1 MLNWSITINKTSKDK
16 ERKMKKHAKTVSK
29 RTKMTWRKIPTQGV
43 LIINGHRGEGKSAL
57 GWWLAQEM
65 QKRTK
70 KKVAALGMPP
80 AAQKVF
86 PKRGFG
92 RGGIQFVTSLDEIDK
107 MKPSIVICDEAAF
120 IAGSRD
126 AMSKSNK
133 EWLKLIA
140 ICRHKDHLLIFIHQQ
155 SRQLDVQIMMDAD
168 LVMMKR
174 PTQLH
179 LRGARAEFAPEISEA
194 FDLFSKM
201 RGSTKKKVYVVDYHY
216 GGGTMLNAY
225 MPTWWNDRVS
235 KAYSSVDVVS

>member
-1 MLNWSITINKTSKDK
+1 
-16 ERKMKKHAKTVSK
+16 MKKNSK
-29 RTKMTWRKIPTQGV
+29 PVRRRAKMTWKKIPTQGV
-43 LIINGHRGEGKSAL
+43 VIINGHRGEGKSAL

-80 AAQKVF
+80 TARKAF

-92 RGGIQFVTSLDEIDK
+92 RGGIQFAASLAQINK

-133 EWLKLIA
+133 DWLKLIA

-179 LRGARAEFAPEISEA
+179 LRGARVEFAPEIGEA
-194 FDLFSKM
+194 FSLFSQM

-225 MPTWWNDRVS
+225 MPTWWNDKVS
-235 KAYSSVDVVS
+235 RAYSSVDVVS

>member
-1 MLNWSITINKTSKDK
+1 
-16 ERKMKKHAKTVSK
+16 
-29 RTKMTWRKIPTQGV
+29 
-43 LIINGHRGEGKSAL
+43 
-57 GWWLAQEM
+57 M

-70 KKVAALGMPP
+70 KSIVTLGMPV
-80 AAQKVF
+80 AAQQVF

-92 RGGIQFVTSLDEIDK
+92 RGGLQFVTSLDQIDK

-126 AMSKSNK
+126 AMSKTNK

-140 ICRHKDHLLIFIHQQ
+140 ICRHKDHLLIFINQQ

-168 LVMMKR
+168 LVLMKR

-179 LRGARAEFAPEISEA
+179 LRGARAEFAPEIAEA
-194 FDLFSKM
+194 FELFSNM
-201 RGSTKKKVYVVDYHY
+201 RGSTKRKVYVVDYHY
-216 GGGTMLNAY
+216 GGGTMLNAQ
-225 MPTWWNDRVS
+225 MPKWWNDKVS

>member
-1 MLNWSITINKTSKDK
+1 MVKNAKPV
-16 ERKMKKHAKTVSK
+16 RRAKMSWK
-29 RTKMTWRKIPTQGV
+29 KIPTQGV
-43 LIINGHRGEGKSAL
+43 LLIQGHRGEGKSAL

-70 KKVAALGMPP
+70 KSIVTLGMPV

-92 RGGIQFVTSLDEIDK
+92 KGGLQFVSSLDQIDK

-126 AMSKSNK
+126 AMSKTNK

-140 ICRHKDHLLIFIHQQ
+140 ICRHKDHLLIFINQQ

-168 LVMMKR
+168 LVLMKR

-179 LRGARAEFAPEISEA
+179 LRGARAEFAPEIAEA
-194 FDLFSKM
+194 FELFSNM
-201 RGSTKKKVYVVDYHY
+201 RGSTKRKVYVVDYHY
-216 GGGTMLNAY
+216 GGGTMLNAQ
-225 MPTWWNDRVS
+225 MPRWWNDKVS

>member
-1 MLNWSITINKTSKDK
+1 MVKNAKPV
-16 ERKMKKHAKTVSK
+16 RRAKMS
-29 RTKMTWRKIPTQGV
+29 WRKIPTQGV
-43 LIINGHRGEGKSAL
+43 LLIQGHRGEGKSAL

-70 KKVAALGMPP
+70 KSIVTLGMPV

-92 RGGIQFVTSLDEIDK
+92 KGGLKFVSALDQIDK
-107 MKPSIVICDEAAF
+107 IKPSIVICDEAAF

-126 AMSKSNK
+126 AMSKTNK

-140 ICRHKDHLLIFIHQQ
+140 ICRHKDHLLVFINQQ

-168 LVMMKR
+168 LVLMKR

-179 LRGARAEFAPEISEA
+179 LRGARAEFAPEIAEA
-194 FDLFSKM
+194 FKLFSSM

-216 GGGTMLNAY
+216 GGGTMLNAQ
-225 MPTWWNDRVS
+225 MPKWWNDKVS
-235 KAYSSVDVVS
+235 KAYSSVDIVG

>member
-1 MLNWSITINKTSKDK
+1 MVKDAK
-16 ERKMKKHAKTVSK
+16 PVRRKA
-29 RTKMTWRKIPTQGV
+29 KMTWRKIPTQGV
-43 LIINGHRGEGKSAL
+43 ILIQGHRGEGKSAL

-65 QKRTK
+65 QKKTK
-70 KKVAALGMPP
+70 KKVATLGMPP

-86 PKRGFG
+86 PKKGWG
-92 RGGIQFVTSLDEIDK
+92 RGGLQFVSSLEQIDK

-126 AMSKSNK
+126 AMSKTNK

-140 ICRHKDHLLIFIHQQ
+140 ICRHKDHLLIFINQQ

-168 LVMMKR
+168 LVLMKR

-179 LRGARAEFAPEISEA
+179 LRGARAEFAPEIAQA
-194 FDLFSKM
+194 FELFSNM

>member
-1 MLNWSITINKTSKDK
+1 MVKNAKPV
-16 ERKMKKHAKTVSK
+16 RRAKMSWK
-29 RTKMTWRKIPTQGV
+29 KIPTQGV
-43 LIINGHRGEGKSAL
+43 LLIQGHRGEGKSAL

-70 KKVAALGMPP
+70 KSIVTLGMPV

-92 RGGIQFVTSLDEIDK
+92 KGGLQFVSSLDQIDK

-126 AMSKSNK
+126 AMSKTNK

-140 ICRHKDHLLIFIHQQ
+140 ICRHKDHLLIFINQQ

-168 LVMMKR
+168 LVLMKR

-179 LRGARAEFAPEISEA
+179 LRGARAEFAPEIAEA
-194 FDLFSKM
+194 FELFSNM
-201 RGSTKKKVYVVDYHY
+201 RGSTKRKVYVVDYHY
-216 GGGTMLNAY
+216 GVKCTDA
-225 MPTWWNDRVS
+225 
-235 KAYSSVDVVS
+235 

>member
-1 MLNWSITINKTSKDK
+1 MGTKNTKTTS
-16 ERKMKKHAKTVSK
+16 T
-29 RTKMTWRKIPTQGV
+29 RTKKVTWRKVPTQGLV
-43 LIINGHRGEGKSAL
+43 IINGHRGEGKSAL

-65 QKRTK
+65 HKRTRK
-70 KKVAALGMPP
+70 QVMTFGLAMAARKL
-80 AAQKVF
+80 F

-92 RGGIQFVTSLDEIDK
+92 RGGIKHVTTVSQVNK
-107 MKPSIVICDEAAF
+107 AKPSIIIVDEAAF

-126 AMSKSNK
+126 AMSSTNK

-179 LRGARAEFAPEISEA
+179 IREARHSFAPEIQEA
-194 FDLFSKM
+194 YELFNRM
-201 RGSTKKKVYVVDYHY
+201 RGDTKKKVYVVDYHY
-216 GGGTMLNAY
+216 GAKALLPAY
-225 MPTWWNDRVS
+225 MPTWWNSKVS
-235 KAYSSVDVVS
+235 KAYSSVT

>member
-1 MLNWSITINKTSKDK
+1 
-16 ERKMKKHAKTVSK
+16 
-29 RTKMTWRKIPTQGV
+29 
-43 LIINGHRGEGKSAL
+43 
-57 GWWLAQEM
+57 
-65 QKRTK
+65 
-70 KKVAALGMPP
+70 
-80 AAQKVF
+80 
-86 PKRGFG
+86 
-92 RGGIQFVTSLDEIDK
+92 

-225 MPTWWNDRVS
+225 MPTWWNDKVS

>member
-1 MLNWSITINKTSKDK
+1 MVKNAKPV
-16 ERKMKKHAKTVSK
+16 RRAKMSWK
-29 RTKMTWRKIPTQGV
+29 KIPTQGV
-43 LIINGHRGEGKSAL
+43 LLIQGHRGEGKSAL

-70 KKVAALGMPP
+70 KSIVTLGMPV

-92 RGGIQFVTSLDEIDK
+92 RGGLQFVTSLDQIDK

-126 AMSKSNK
+126 AMSKTNK

-140 ICRHKDHLLIFIHQQ
+140 ICRHKDHLLIFINQQ

-168 LVMMKR
+168 LVLMKR

-179 LRGARAEFAPEISEA
+179 LRGARAEFAPEIAEA
-194 FDLFSKM
+194 FELFSNM
-201 RGSTKKKVYVVDYHY
+201 RGSTKRKVYVVDYHY
-216 GGGTMLNAY
+216 GGGTMLNAQ
-225 MPTWWNDRVS
+225 MPRWWNDKVS

>member
-1 MLNWSITINKTSKDK
+1 
-16 ERKMKKHAKTVSK
+16 
-29 RTKMTWRKIPTQGV
+29 
-43 LIINGHRGEGKSAL
+43 
-57 GWWLAQEM
+57 
-65 QKRTK
+65 
-70 KKVAALGMPP
+70 
-80 AAQKVF
+80 
-86 PKRGFG
+86 
-92 RGGIQFVTSLDEIDK
+92 

-168 LVMMKR
+168 LVLMKR

-179 LRGARAEFAPEISEA
+179 LRGARAEFAPEVGEA

>member
-1 MLNWSITINKTSKDK
+1 MVKNAKPV
-16 ERKMKKHAKTVSK
+16 RRAKMSWK
-29 RTKMTWRKIPTQGV
+29 KIPTQGV
-43 LIINGHRGEGKSAL
+43 LLIQGHRGEGKSAL

-70 KKVAALGMPP
+70 KSIVTLGMPV

-92 RGGIQFVTSLDEIDK
+92 RGGLQFVTSLDQIDK

-126 AMSKSNK
+126 AMSKTNK

-140 ICRHKDHLLIFIHQQ
+140 ICRHKDHLLIFINQQ

-168 LVMMKR
+168 LVLMKR

-179 LRGARAEFAPEISEA
+179 LRGDRAEFAPEIAEA
-194 FDLFSKM
+194 FELFSNM
-201 RGSTKKKVYVVDYHY
+201 RGSTKRKVYVVDYHY
-216 GGGTMLNAY
+216 GGGTMLNAQ
-225 MPTWWNDRVS
+225 MPKWWNDKVS